1 MPKTNPWFWMY
12 GTWKLICELLVL
24 ENNEEI
30 NNIITMP
37 QFIWHFFNRKC
48 WTDQC
53 FWQYKVWCPVFY
65 CFVWVYFRV
74 PKWYKCKY
82 MKHYFKKNSDHF
94 IFLFNVWICW
104 YLWYISDPQKDWT
117 LPVFSRLY
125 VCSCYKWSM
134 HTWWWKRI
142 RYDIKGETLDVWFT
156 YFEFNYS

>member
-104 YLWYISDPQKDWT
+104 YDMLT
-117 LPVFSRLY
+117 VLPVYILFGIYGILVIPQRIGHCLY
-125 VCSCYKWSM
+125 SAVFMFALVINDQC
-134 HTWWWKRI
+134 TRDDE
-142 RYDIKGETLDVWFT
+142 RE
-156 YFEFNYS
+156 

>member
-65 CFVWVYFRV
+65 CFVWVYFSV

-104 YLWYISDPQKDWT
+104 YDMLT
-117 LPVFSRLY
+117 VLPVYILFGIYGIL
-125 VCSCYKWSM
+125 VIP
-134 HTWWWKRI
+134 KRI
-142 RYDIKGETLDVWFT
+142 GHCL
-156 YFEFNYS
+156 YSAVFMFALVINDQCTRDDEKE